1 MKKEGEN
8 MNSELNK
15 KINDLMIATLQKI
28 YFFDIFK
35 DEVFCY
41 EQVNGELKE
50 IEKYT
55 FAEYINII
63 ETNIQE
69 NYLKD
74 FMNNLSIPKLEEQLN
89 SDDYIIYYY
98 KTLNNREYKNIYSL
112 VENEGRKCIL
122 VINEKLTGNK
132 INENVSNDFKYN
144 TLLDNVSDSM
154 LKINNV
160 FNLESKAK
168 KNVDAIEEYINSVF
182 GNLFS
187 IYPDLRK
194 SINKNA
200 GAQSSL
206 ADGTILIVDDDLVT
220 RNMIKKLFVDEYK
233 IQMAANGKEAIE
245 YLQNNLNKS
254 VTSKVDNILS
264 IFLDLTMPVLDG
276 FAVLEYLSKKNYLSK
291 IPVVIISGDYEKDT
305 KNRVYNYNIADM
317 LEKPFDFQIVRHR
330 IGNFINLYKSSN
342 SLSNIINDQNN
353 DLKDIINAFVYTYKF
368 DYSDNIK
375 MVKKYV
381 EILANQVKEDYEEYK
396 LNNSLVNKMVEA
408 AEYYDIGF
416 YSIPR
421 KLLNK
426 RGNLTEEEL
435 VSIKDYPLFGSKM
448 INYVFNEASDT
459 KLKDYTNEIATYYH
473 ENFDGS
479 GYPCKLEGEKIP
491 LSAQIASIA
500 ITYYNLSKK
509 GKDKPEDVI
518 ISKSGVMF
526 NPKIVG
532 SFMKVLEKFKEV
544 K

>member
-154 LKINNV
+154 LKINNI

-245 YLQNNLNKS
+245 YLENNFNKS

>member
-220 RNMIKKLFVDEYK
+220 RNMIKKLFIDEYK

-245 YLQNNLNKS
+245 YLENNFNKS

>member
-1 MKKEGEN
+1 

-15 KINDLMIATLQKI
+15 KVTDLVVATLQKI

-41 EQVNGELKE
+41 EKINGELKE
-50 IEKYT
+50 IEKYS
-55 FAEYINII
+55 FSEYINVI

-69 NYLKD
+69 TYLKD

-89 SDDYIIYYY
+89 TEDYVIYYY
-98 KTLNNREYKNIYSL
+98 KTLNNREYKNIYTL
-112 VENEGRKCIL
+112 TEVDGRKCIL
-122 VINEKLTGNK
+122 VINEKLSGNK
-132 INENVSNDFKYN
+132 INENISNDFKYN
-144 TLLDNVSDSM
+144 TLVDNVSDSI
-154 LKINNV
+154 LKINNI

-168 KNVDAIEEYINSVF
+168 KNIDAIEDYINSVF

-187 IYPDLRK
+187 IYPDLK
-194 SINKNA
+194 HSINKNA

-245 YLQNNLNKS
+245 YLESNYNKS
-254 VTSKVDNILS
+254 VTSKVDNILA

-291 IPVVIISGDYEKDT
+291 IPVVIISGDYEKAT

-330 IGNFINLYKSSN
+330 IGNFINLYKSSTA
-342 SLSNIINDQNN
+342 LSNIINDQNN

-368 DYSDNIK
+368 DYSDNIR
-375 MVKKYV
+375 MVKSYV

-396 LNNSLVNKMVEA
+396 LNSTLVNKMVEA
-408 AEYYDIGF
+408 VEYYDIGF

-426 RGNLTEEEL
+426 KGNLTDEEL

-448 INYVFNEASDT
+448 INYLYRESSDT
-459 KLKDYTNEIATYYH
+459 KLKEYTNDITTYYH
-473 ENFDGS
+473 ENYDGS

-491 LSAQIASIA
+491 VVAQIAAVA
-500 ITYYNLSKK
+500 ITYYNLIKK
-509 GKDKPEDVI
+509 GNNKPENII

-532 SFMKVLEKFKEV
+532 SFMKVLDKIKEV

>member
-1 MKKEGEN
+1 

-15 KINDLMIATLQKI
+15 KVTDLVVATLQKI

-41 EQVNGELKE
+41 EKINGELKE
-50 IEKYT
+50 IEKYS
-55 FAEYINII
+55 FSEYINVI

-69 NYLKD
+69 TYLKD

-89 SDDYIIYYY
+89 TEDYVIYYY
-98 KTLNNREYKNIYSL
+98 KTLNNREYKNIYTLTEVDS
-112 VENEGRKCIL
+112 RKCIL
-122 VINEKLTGNK
+122 VINEKLSGNK
-132 INENVSNDFKYN
+132 INENISNDFKYN
-144 TLLDNVSDSM
+144 TLVDNVSDSI
-154 LKINNV
+154 LKINNI

-168 KNVDAIEEYINSVF
+168 KNIDAIEDYINSVF

-187 IYPDLRK
+187 IYPDLK
-194 SINKNA
+194 QSINKNA

-245 YLQNNLNKS
+245 YLESNYNKS
-254 VTSKVDNILS
+254 VTSKVDNILA

-330 IGNFINLYKSSN
+330 IGNFINLYKSSTA
-342 SLSNIINDQNN
+342 LSNIINDQNN

-368 DYSDNIK
+368 DYSDNIR
-375 MVKKYV
+375 MVKSYV

-396 LNNSLVNKMVEA
+396 LNSTLVNKMVEA

-426 RGNLTEEEL
+426 RGNLTDEEL

-448 INYVFNEASDT
+448 INYLYNENSDT
-459 KLKDYTNEIATYYH
+459 KLKEYTNDITSYYH
-473 ENFDGS
+473 ENYDGS

-491 LSAQIASIA
+491 VVAQIAAVA
-500 ITYYNLSKK
+500 ITYYNLIKK
-509 GKDKPEDVI
+509 GNNKPEDII

-532 SFMKVLEKFKEV
+532 SFMKVLDKIKEV

>member
-245 YLQNNLNKS
+245 YLENNFNKS

>member
-69 NYLKD
+69 TYLKD

-245 YLQNNLNKS
+245 YLENNFNKS

>member
-245 YLQNNLNKS
+245 YLENNFNKS

-396 LNNSLVNKMVEA
+396 LNNSLVNKMVES